1 MNSIAKLTLPIAL
14 ALGGMLLPGA
24 PAKAQDV
31 AVEPLNVIHGAQA
44 IYPVL
49 RDSVLYFASDEKWD
63 LGKTYFN
70 QRDQYLYKIYSVKIK
85 NRRPSGSAKP
95 YFAKAGKGTNMFC
108 LSFDPN
114 GAAYVTENDMS
125 QSLLRG
131 APMRICKY
139 AKASD
144 EKGSPVDTPRGAN
157 SGMASVSQD
166 GQLMVY
172 SSDVR
177 GGEGRA
183 DLYYCTW
190 SISGWSE
197 PKSLGPV
204 VNTPGNETAP
214 YIHTS
219 GKIFFASDGRDD
231 SQGLDIYYT
240 LMNPDGTFSEPQ
252 KADDGVN
259 GQRDD
264 YGIFL
269 SDDETWGYFTSNR
282 DGKDGLY
289 YFRRTFPTFPEAE
302 ELQKVELCYTLYEAS
317 AENYDTTSFQCKWSF
332 GDGSSAI
339 GVEVGHCYE
348 GLGTYNIEL
357 SVLDKT
363 SGEEMFS
370 LAQYE
375 LDLAKPDQVEII
387 CPEEIKAGQTVVFS
401 ANTDGIPDFRPFNF
415 YWDMGNGDRIKGQK
429 VSTVFAS
436 PGVYRVQC
444 GTIDARSEYKKR
456 CTWVNVT
463 VK

>member
-1 MNSIAKLTLPIAL
+1 MKSIAPLSLAL
-14 ALGGMLLPGA
+14 AFGFLTIGGPCSS
-24 PAKAQDV
+24 AQDV
-31 AVEPLNVIHGAQA
+31 AVEPLNVVTDAQA

-49 RDSVLYFASDEKWD
+49 RDSTLYFASNEKWD

-70 QRDQYLYKIYSVKIK
+70 QRGQYLYKIFSVKVK
-85 NRRPSGSAKP
+85 DRMPSGSPRP
-95 YFAKAGKGTNMFC
+95 YFFKAGKGTNMFC
-108 LSFDPN
+108 LSFDPD

-131 APMRICKY
+131 APMRISRY
-139 AKASD
+139 SDASD
-144 EKGSPVDTPRGAN
+144 PKGRPIDTPSKSN
-157 SGMASVSQD
+157 SGMAAVSPD
-166 GQLMVY
+166 GKMLVFA
-172 SSDVR
+172 SDAR

-190 SISGWSE
+190 SLSGWSA
-197 PKSLGPV
+197 PANLGPQ

-214 YIHTS
+214 YIHSS

-240 LMNPDGTFSEPQ
+240 MMNSDGSFSEPQ
-252 KADDGVN
+252 KAEDGIN
-259 GQRDD
+259 GMRDD

-269 SDDETWGYFTSNR
+269 SDDETWGYITSNR
-282 DGKDGLY
+282 DGKDALY
-289 YFRRTFPTFPEAE
+289 YFHRTFPSFPDAE
-302 ELQKVELCYTLYEAS
+302 ELQHVELCYTLYEAS

-332 GDGSSAI
+332 GDGESAY
-339 GVEVGHCYE
+339 GVEVDHCYQK
-348 GLGTYNIEL
+348 LGTYNVEL

-375 LDLAKPDQVEII
+375 LELEKPDQVEII
-387 CPEEIKAGQTVVFS
+387 VPEEVTAGQAASFS
-401 ANTDGIPDFRPFNF
+401 ANVDGIPDFRPSNF
-415 YWDMGNGDRIKGQK
+415 YWEMGNGDRLKGGK

-436 PGVYRVQC
+436 PGVYRVKC
-444 GTIDARSEYKKR
+444 GTIDARNQNKKR
-456 CTWVNVT
+456 CTWVDVT